1 MEGRR
6 RGREGGVG
14 EREDGRGR
22 RGRREGGWKGK
33 EG

>member
-22 RGRREGGWKGK
+22 VGGEREGG
-33 EG
+33 

>member
-1 MEGRR
+1 MEG
-6 RGREGGVG
+6 EGGVG